1 MVNRDNDILYFCF
14 DSSSSCKSIIKAAQV
29 KKTAPFGDNNGYV
42 HFGFFH
48 KSGLDFGL
56 KLSDD
61 VYIPTSGSILDLIDN
76 TEASNILFTGHGDGG
91 AIAQMVALR
100 YIDCIK
106 KFDKNGHTMN
116 KNFYCVTYGNPI
128 CTTNEINNY
137 LGEYKDRFLSINYDK
152 DPLPNM
158 CRDIQN
164 RIFLNYIIVMVLKFI
179 KKNKKDPL
187 DQSKSDIMNI
197 SLNSSV
203 NVSEINEDNPSCLN
217 TPNSRSSSEN
227 SLSEIYEINQSKT
240 DVVSYLEQHI
250 SHLFEPIGNN
260 VIITDNFYHYFSDS
274 KEFLSVLKKGINVIK
289 DRKYFQ
295 VNEYIDVLNKLC
307 KNELPSS
314 NLIYNK
320 M

>member
-1 MVNRDNDILYFCF
+1 
-14 DSSSSCKSIIKAAQV
+14 
-29 KKTAPFGDNNGYV
+29 
-42 HFGFFH
+42 
-48 KSGLDFGL
+48 
-56 KLSDD
+56 
-61 VYIPTSGSILDLIDN
+61 
-76 TEASNILFTGHGDGG
+76 
-91 AIAQMVALR
+91 
-100 YIDCIK
+100 
-106 KFDKNGHTMN
+106 
-116 KNFYCVTYGNPI
+116 
-128 CTTNEINNY
+128 
-137 LGEYKDRFLSINYDK
+137 
-152 DPLPNM
+152 
-158 CRDIQN
+158 
-164 RIFLNYIIVMVLKFI
+164 MVLKFI
-179 KKNKKDPL
+179 KKNKKDPS
-187 DQSKSDIMNI
+187 DQSKSDIINI
-197 SLNSSV
+197 PLNSSV

-217 TPNSRSSSEN
+217 TPTSRSSSEN

-260 VIITDNFYHYFSDS
+260 VIITDNFYHFFSDS